1 MHRAEASAWRLCAAK
16 PVVRSPLILFQ
27 PGWLLEESGSLSWSV
42 SCVVRQEREAEE
54 IPLAKLS
61 WGALDGCTL
70 QSQPRSGGSK
80 PVRHRGGI
88 SSRRFAV
95 CLSASPRLQGEAGQL
110 PESEGRG
117 HANNVWWSGH

>member
-54 IPLAKLS
+54 ITHRKLLG
-61 WGALDGCTL
+61 GALEGCTL
-70 QSQPRSGGSK
+70 HSQHRSRRSK
-80 PVRHRGGI
+80 AVRHRGGI

-117 HANNVWWSGH
+117 RVDNV

>member
-61 WGALDGCTL
+61 WGGRAGCPVN
-70 QSQPRSGGSK
+70 SQPRSRRSK
-80 PVRHRGGI
+80 AVRLGGGI

-95 CLSASPRLQGEAGQL
+95 CLSAIPRLQGEAGQL
-110 PESEGRG
+110 PESE
-117 HANNVWWSGH
+117 